1 MDGNTGERIGVG
13 AGFAGVAI
21 LVAAMMVPLRDRVGS
36 ANMAL
41 VLVLVVIGAAATGGR
56 VAGAITA
63 ITASLSFNFFYT
75 KPYMDLRIHAMR
87 DVLTVVLILAVGLAV
102 GELGVA
108 RSRQSATRRSHLA
121 SMRSL
126 EQVGALVSGGA
137 KADEVWPATR
147 EALVTTLRV
156 RGAIFEPLASQTTLP
171 EIERDG
177 RIDVSDKRYRGDG
190 FALPDEGVA
199 LPVEAAGVR
208 LGQIVLDP
216 DPEVGVTR
224 EQRRTA
230 VALAD
235 QLAIALRRDSD
246 VRALS

>member
-1 MDGNTGERIGVG
+1 MEGNTGERTGIG
-13 AGFAGVAI
+13 AGFAALAI
-21 LVAAMMVPLRDRVGS
+21 IVAAAMVPLRDRVGS

-75 KPYMDLRIHAMR
+75 KPYMDLRVHAMR

-126 EQVGALVSGGA
+126 EQVGALVSAGA
-137 KADEVWPATR
+137 EPDEVWPATR
-147 EALVTTLRV
+147 DALISLLRV
-156 RGAIFEPLASQTTLP
+156 RAASFEALPSRSGLP

-177 RIDVSDKRYRGDG
+177 RIEVADKRYRGDG
-190 FALPDEGVA
+190 FALPDGGVA
-199 LPVEAAGVR
+199 LPVEAAGTR
-208 LGQIVLDP
+208 IGQIILDP
-216 DPEVGVTR
+216 DPEAGVTR

-235 QLAIALRRDSD
+235 QFAIALRRP
-246 VRALS
+246 